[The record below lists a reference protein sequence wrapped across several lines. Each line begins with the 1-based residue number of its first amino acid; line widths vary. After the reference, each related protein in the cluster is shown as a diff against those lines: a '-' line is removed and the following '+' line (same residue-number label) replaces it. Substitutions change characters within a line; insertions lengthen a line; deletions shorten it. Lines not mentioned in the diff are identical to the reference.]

1 MACQEAKLAL
11 GTRLPQ
17 DAEAIDFD
25 RRYCNVA
32 FAKGLGLTVRKK
44 LVIYPGHI
52 PFAWDRV
59 PIRDCVSGFD
69 HVCTT
74 VAVRLILP
82 HQLHLLFG
90 CSLMGTAV
98 TTKPELIALREA
110 TVVLK
115 THDLT
120 ITYIYCVCHETMQSK
135 NDCWTMHMNQRRVMK

>member
-1 MACQEAKLAL
+1 MACQEAKSAL
-11 GTRLPQ
+11 GTRPPQ
-17 DAEAIDFD
+17 DAEAIDFRTCMWRDAASSDDQSLPD

-44 LVIYPGHI
+44 LGIYPGHI
-52 PFAWDRV
+52 PSAWDRV

-74 VAVRLILP
+74 VAVRLILS

-120 ITYIYCVCHETMQSK
+120 ITYI
-135 NDCWTMHMNQRRVMK
+135 